1 MTITTWIV
9 SPVGAIAEHGRELQD
24 EMTSIARGTVK

>member
-9 SPVGAIAEHGRELQD
+9 SPVEAIAEHGRELED
-24 EMTSIARGTVK
+24 AVTCIARGTVK

>member
-9 SPVGAIAEHGRELQD
+9 SPVGAIAEHGREL
-24 EMTSIARGTVK
+24 EEVTCIARGTVK

>member
-9 SPVGAIAEHGRELQD
+9 SPVGAGAERGREGED
-24 EMTSIARGTVK
+24 EVTCIARGTVK